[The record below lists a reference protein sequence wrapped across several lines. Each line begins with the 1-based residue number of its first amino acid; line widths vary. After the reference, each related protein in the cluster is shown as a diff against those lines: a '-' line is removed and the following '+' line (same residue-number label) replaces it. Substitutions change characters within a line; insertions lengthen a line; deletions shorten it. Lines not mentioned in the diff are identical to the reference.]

1 MNRIQNRLARLL
13 IAALAL
19 FTVAACGDSSG
30 PGEPDDPG
38 VLLVPMGQSGNWP
51 AELVWTKDGTEV
63 VYVENG
69 LNAVTVSTQIVRKL
83 DASQS
88 IGTFA
93 RASAGERIYFG
104 AFVTPLPGSN
114 DNFRISR
121 VHPISGG
128 TETVMTIYPG
138 DHLAVSAD
146 ERFVVVDTR
155 LYDLQR
161 GVRIDL
167 PQGMPLGF
175 SPDGTQLLYRD
186 VFAPPVLV
194 STADGSSRPLHSTI
208 STSYTAHRW
217 EGNSPQL
224 VEANIDYGRH
234 TVRFLE
240 RDGLTGVTRDIAQL
254 STTAFS
260 IGANWSPDGRTLG
273 SWVEQGSRT
282 NLYVIRSGS
291 APTIVASF
299 TPRDGK
305 SPDTPVFSPSGNSLA
320 YFYYDDLR
328 RSMYLKS
335 GI

>member
-19 FTVAACGDSSG
+19 LTVAACGDSSG
-30 PGEPDDPG
+30 PGAPDDPG
-38 VLLVPMGQSGNWP
+38 VLLVPMGQSGYWP
-51 AELVWTKDGTEV
+51 AELVWTRDGADV
-63 VYVENG
+63 VYAENG
-69 LNAVTVSTQIVRKL
+69 LKAVNVSTQIVRGL
-83 DASQS
+83 DASPS
-88 IGTFA
+88 IETLA
-93 RASAGERIYFG
+93 RGSAGERIYFG

-121 VHPISGG
+121 VHPTSGG
-128 TETVMTIYPG
+128 TETVTTTFPG
-138 DHLAVSAD
+138 DLAVSAD
-146 ERFVVVDTR
+146 ERFVVVEMR

-167 PQGMPLGF
+167 PGGTPLGF

-186 VFAPPVLV
+186 VFAPPMLI
-194 STADGSSRPLHSTI
+194 STADGSSRPLHSTV
-208 STSYTAHRW
+208 STSYIAHRW
-217 EGNSPQL
+217 EGNSPL
-224 VEANIDYGRH
+224 LLEEVIDYGKR
-234 TVRFLE
+234 VRFLE

-254 STTAFS
+254 STTAFFLT
-260 IGANWSPDGRTLG
+260 ANWSPDGRTLG
-273 SWVEQGSRT
+273 SWVEQGSKI

-291 APTIVASF
+291 APTIVANF
-299 TPRDGK
+299 TVRDGK
-305 SPDTPVFSPSGNSLA
+305 GPDSPVFSPSGNSLA